1 MLSERFAGRLR
12 ELREQ
17 AGLTQEQLADKA
29 GLTKWGITDLERG
42 RRSPTWGTVLVLCE
56 ALGVDCT
63 AFTQAPATE
72 SKRGRGRPRKMA
84 GASMGKPSAAPKR
97 RGKPKRA

>member
-42 RRSPTWGTVLVLCE
+42 RRSPTWETVLVLCQ
-56 ALGVDCT
+56 ALGVECT
-63 AFTQAPATE
+63 AFTQEPEMA
-72 SKRGRGRPRKMA
+72 SKRGRGRPRKSA
-84 GASMGKPSAAPKR
+84 GASMDKPHTTPKR
-97 RGKPKRA
+97 RDKAK